1 MSEGIRINKYL
12 SEIGYCSR
20 RQADKL
26 IEQGRIMVNS
36 KEAVMGYKVQKDDV
50 IHVDGEK
57 IKQKKTKRIFI
68 ALNKPKG
75 VVCTTNAGV
84 EENNIIDFIKF
95 RERIFPIGRLDKTTT
110 GLILLTNDGS
120 TANKIL
126 KTSYNN
132 EKEYLVRV
140 NRPISEDVLKK
151 MSEGVAIV
159 GKKTRKCKVEQIS
172 QFIFKIVLTQGL
184 NRQIRR
190 MSEYLGYEV
199 VALKRIRIINI
210 SLDVPLG
217 RYRDL
222 TDAEILELNQLI
234 EPSSKT
240 EEASLP
246 KIETVKRRTEF
257 IKRDDPRYKN
267 PGDY

>member
-1 MSEGIRINKYL
+1 MESQGIRINKYL

-26 IEQGRIMVNS
+26 IEQGRIIVNS

-110 GLILLTNDGS
+110 GLILLTNDGD

-126 KTSYNN
+126 KTAYNN

-159 GKKTRKCKVEQIS
+159 GKKTRKCKVEKLKS
-172 QFIFKIVLTQGL
+172 TEFKIILTQGL

-190 MSEYLGYEV
+190 MCEYFDFRV
-199 VALKRIRIINI
+199 VSLKRVRIMNI
-210 SLDVPLG
+210 KLDVKEG
-217 RYRDL
+217 KYRLLNDKEISEL
-222 TDAEILELNQLI
+222 TNML
-234 EPSSKT
+234 K
-240 EEASLP
+240 
-246 KIETVKRRTEF
+246 K
-257 IKRDDPRYKN
+257 
-267 PGDY
+267 

>member
-1 MSEGIRINKYL
+1 MESQGIRINKYL

-75 VVCTTNAGV
+75 LVCTTNAGV

-110 GLILLTNDGS
+110 GLILLTNDGD

-126 KTSYNN
+126 KTAYNN

-159 GKKTRKCKVEQIS
+159 GKKTRKCKVEKLKS
-172 QFIFKIVLTQGL
+172 TEFKIILTQGL

-190 MSEYLGYEV
+190 MCEYFDFRV
-199 VALKRIRIINI
+199 VSLKRVRIMNI
-210 SLDVPLG
+210 KLDVKEG
-217 RYRDL
+217 KYRLLNDKEISEL
-222 TDAEILELNQLI
+222 TNML
-234 EPSSKT
+234 K
-240 EEASLP
+240 
-246 KIETVKRRTEF
+246 K
-257 IKRDDPRYKN
+257 
-267 PGDY
+267 

>member
-1 MSEGIRINKYL
+1 MESQGIRINKYL

-26 IEQGRIMVNS
+26 IEQGRIIVNS

-110 GLILLTNDGS
+110 GLILLTNDGD

-126 KTSYNN
+126 KTAYNN

-159 GKKTRKCKVEQIS
+159 GKKTRKCKVEKLKS
-172 QFIFKIVLTQGL
+172 TEFKIILTQGL

-190 MSEYLGYEV
+190 MCEYFDFRV
-199 VALKRIRIINI
+199 VSLKRVRIMNI
-210 SLDVPLG
+210 KLDVKVG
-217 RYRDL
+217 KYRLLNDKEISEL
-222 TDAEILELNQLI
+222 TNML
-234 EPSSKT
+234 K
-240 EEASLP
+240 
-246 KIETVKRRTEF
+246 K
-257 IKRDDPRYKN
+257 
-267 PGDY
+267 

>member
-1 MSEGIRINKYL
+1 MSSEGTRINKYL

-36 KEAVMGYKVQKDDV
+36 KEAVMGYKVQKDDI

-57 IKQKKTKRIFI
+57 IKHKKSKRIFI

-110 GLILLTNDGS
+110 GLILLTNDGD

-126 KTSYNN
+126 KTAYNN

-140 NRPISEDVLKK
+140 NRPISEAVLKE
-151 MSEGVAIV
+151 MSEGVSIL
-159 GKKTRKCKVEQIS
+159 GKKTRKCKVEKLKS
-172 QFIFKIVLTQGL
+172 TEFKIILTQGL

-190 MSEYLGYEV
+190 MCEYFDFRVLS
-199 VALKRIRIINI
+199 LKRVRIMNI
-210 SLDVPLG
+210 KLDVKEG
-217 RYRDL
+217 KYRLLNDKEIFEL
-222 TDAEILELNQLI
+222 TNML
-234 EPSSKT
+234 K
-240 EEASLP
+240 
-246 KIETVKRRTEF
+246 K
-257 IKRDDPRYKN
+257 
-267 PGDY
+267 

>member
-1 MSEGIRINKYL
+1 MGSEGIRINKYL

-26 IEQGRIMVNS
+26 IEQGRIMINS

-57 IKQKKTKRIFI
+57 IKQKKSKRIFI

-110 GLILLTNDGS
+110 GLILLTNDGD

-126 KTSYNN
+126 KTAYNN

-159 GKKTRKCKVEQIS
+159 GKKTRKCKVEKLKS
-172 QFIFKIVLTQGL
+172 TEFKIILTQGL

-190 MSEYLGYEV
+190 MCEYFDFRV
-199 VALKRIRIINI
+199 VSLKRVRIMNI
-210 SLDVPLG
+210 KLDVKEG
-217 RYRDL
+217 KYRLLNDKEISEL
-222 TDAEILELNQLI
+222 TNML
-234 EPSSKT
+234 K
-240 EEASLP
+240 
-246 KIETVKRRTEF
+246 K
-257 IKRDDPRYKN
+257 
-267 PGDY
+267 

>member
-1 MSEGIRINKYL
+1 MGSEGTRINKYL

-26 IEQGRIMVNS
+26 IEQGRIIVNS
-36 KEAVMGYKVQKDDV
+36 KEAVMGYKVQKDDT

-57 IKQKKTKRIFI
+57 IKQTKRKRIFI

-84 EENNIIDFIKF
+84 EENNIIDFINF

-110 GLILLTNDGS
+110 GLILLTNDGG

-126 KTSYNN
+126 KTAYNN

-140 NRPISEDVLKK
+140 NRPISEEVLKK

-159 GKKTRKCKVEQIS
+159 GKKTRKCKVEKLKS
-172 QFIFKIVLTQGL
+172 TEFKIILTQGL

-190 MSEYLGYEV
+190 MCEYFDFRV
-199 VALKRIRIINI
+199 VSLRRVRIMNI
-210 SLDVPLG
+210 KLDVKEG
-217 RYRDL
+217 KYRLLNDKEISEL
-222 TDAEILELNQLI
+222 TNML
-234 EPSSKT
+234 K
-240 EEASLP
+240 
-246 KIETVKRRTEF
+246 K
-257 IKRDDPRYKN
+257 
-267 PGDY
+267 

>member
-1 MSEGIRINKYL
+1 MSLKGTRINKYL

-36 KEAVMGYKVQKDDV
+36 KEAVMGYKVKKDDV

-110 GLILLTNDGS
+110 GLILLTNDGN

-126 KTSYNN
+126 KTAYNN

-140 NRPISEDVLKK
+140 NRPISENVLKK
-151 MSEGVAIV
+151 MSEGVSIL
-159 GKKTRKCKVEQIS
+159 GKKTRKCKVEKLKS
-172 QFIFKIVLTQGL
+172 TEFKIILTQGL

-190 MSEYLGYEV
+190 MCEYFDFRV
-199 VALKRIRIINI
+199 VSLKRVRIMNI
-210 SLDVPLG
+210 KLDVKEG
-217 RYRDL
+217 KYRLLNDKEISEL
-222 TDAEILELNQLI
+222 TNML
-234 EPSSKT
+234 K
-240 EEASLP
+240 
-246 KIETVKRRTEF
+246 K
-257 IKRDDPRYKN
+257 
-267 PGDY
+267 

>member
-1 MSEGIRINKYL
+1 MESQGIRINKYL

-26 IEQGRIMVNS
+26 IEQGRIMINS

-57 IKQKKTKRIFI
+57 IKQKKSKRIFI

-110 GLILLTNDGS
+110 GLILLTNDGD

-126 KTSYNN
+126 KTAYNN

-151 MSEGVAIV
+151 MSEGVSIL
-159 GKKTRKCKVEQIS
+159 GKKTRKCKVEKLKS
-172 QFIFKIVLTQGL
+172 TEFKIILTQGL

-190 MSEYLGYEV
+190 MCEYFDFRVLS
-199 VALKRIRIINI
+199 LKRVRIMNI
-210 SLDVPLG
+210 KLDVKEG
-217 RYRDL
+217 KYRLLNDKEIFEL
-222 TDAEILELNQLI
+222 TNML
-234 EPSSKT
+234 K
-240 EEASLP
+240 
-246 KIETVKRRTEF
+246 K
-257 IKRDDPRYKN
+257 
-267 PGDY
+267 